1 MIALVHEVQEKDK
14 DKLKK
19 KVQKSISVEPGA
31 TGLSNLGNTCFMN
44 SALQCVSN
52 AKPLTKYFQKKDH
65 LLEINKWVWWDMS
78 HCCMHSI
85 VLMSYKIVSLQQF

>member
-1 MIALVHEVQEKDK
+1 MIALVHEVQDKDK

-19 KVQKSISVEPGA
+19 KVQKSVSVEPGA

-65 LLEINKWVWWDMS
+65 LLEINKWVMS
-78 HCCMHSI
+78 RIAKQYICIARLVCTMY
-85 VLMSYKIVSLQQF
+85 VL